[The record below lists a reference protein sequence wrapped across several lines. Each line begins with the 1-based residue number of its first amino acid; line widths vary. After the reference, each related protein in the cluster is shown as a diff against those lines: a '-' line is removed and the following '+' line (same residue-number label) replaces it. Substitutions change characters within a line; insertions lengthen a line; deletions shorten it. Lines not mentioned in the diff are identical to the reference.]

1 MLCLQVIST
10 MRLAA
15 TLLLISA
22 GFSAAH
28 PSFPEPSQTPFSTN
42 KVTTCDSDY
51 NVQHLSCASGVIVVQ
66 TALYGRL
73 NRKTCSE
80 GRPQDQLS
88 NIRCSQTGTLDLLKE
103 RCDGKKVC
111 EVNTNVF
118 HFNDPCFGTYK
129 YLETTYTCVPAISS
143 VTCENSVGYLQCDKG
158 KVIKIYATNYGRHDQ
173 TTCSF
178 ERPVA
183 QVQNVACT
191 SPATQVA
198 DLCNGKSSCSVVA
211 SNSVFGDPC
220 VGTYKYLEVDY
231 FCK

>member
-1 MLCLQVIST
+1 MW
-10 MRLAA
+10 LAA
-15 TLLLISA
+15 TVLLISA
-22 GFSAAH
+22 GFSAAQ
-28 PSFPEPSQTPFSTN
+28 PSFPEPLQTPFSAH
-42 KVTTCDSDY
+42 KVTTCDTLY

-73 NRKTCSE
+73 NRETCSE
-80 GRPQDQLS
+80 GRPQNELS
-88 NIRCSQTGTLDLLKE
+88 NIACSQTGTLDLLKK

-111 EVNTNVF
+111 EVNANVF
-118 HFNDPCFGTYK
+118 RFSDPCYGIYK
-129 YLETTYTCVPAISS
+129 YLETTYTCIPAISS
-143 VTCENSVGYLQCDKG
+143 LTCEDSVAHLQCDEG
-158 KVIKIYATNYGRHDQ
+158 QVIKIYATNYGRRDQ

-178 ERPVA
+178 ERPAA

-220 VGTYKYLEVDY
+220 VGTYKYLEVVY